1 MAQGQGIRISQL
13 QEQFVVTPNDVFV
26 INDENTNTRRIT
38 YTNLLKTILSEDLV
52 FDGDVIFN
60 GNTNL
65 TTIDGGNA
73 LTNQ

>member
-26 INDENTNTRRIT
+26 INDENTNTRRVT

-52 FDGDVIFN
+52 FGGDVIFN
-60 GNTNL
+60 GSTNFAA
-65 TTIDGGNA
+65 IDGGNA

>member
-1 MAQGQGIRISQL
+1 MASGIRISQL
-13 QEQFVVTPNDVFV
+13 QEQFVVTDNDIFI

-38 YTNLLKTILSEDLV
+38 YSNLLKTILNEDLV

-65 TTIDGGNA
+65 TAIDGGNA

>member
-26 INDENTNTRRIT
+26 INDENTNTRRVT
-38 YTNLLKTILSEDLV
+38 YTNLLNTILSEDLV
-52 FDGDVIFN
+52 FGGDVIFN
-60 GNTNL
+60 GGTNFAA
-65 TTIDGGNA
+65 IDGGNA

>member
-1 MAQGQGIRISQL
+1 MASGIRISQL

-65 TTIDGGNA
+65 TAIDGGNA

>member
-1 MAQGQGIRISQL
+1 MASGIRISQL

>member
-1 MAQGQGIRISQL
+1 MASGIRISQL

-26 INDENTNTRRIT
+26 INDENTNTKRIT
-38 YTNLLKTILSEDLV
+38 YTNLLKTILSENLV
-52 FDGDVIFN
+52 FDGVIIFN

-65 TTIDGGNA
+65 TSIDGGNA

>member
-1 MAQGQGIRISQL
+1 MASGIRISQL
-13 QEQFVVTPNDVFV
+13 QEQFVITPNDVFV

-65 TTIDGGNA
+65 TAIDGGNA

>member
-1 MAQGQGIRISQL
+1 MASGIRISQL

-38 YTNLLKTILSEDLV
+38 YTNLLKTILNEDLV
-52 FDGDVIFN
+52 FDGDIIFN

-65 TTIDGGNA
+65 TAIDGGNA
-73 LTNQ
+73 LTN

>member
-1 MAQGQGIRISQL
+1 MASGIRISQL
-13 QEQFVVTPNDVFV
+13 QEQFVVTDNDIFI

-38 YTNLLKTILSEDLV
+38 YSNLLKTILNEDLV

-65 TTIDGGNA
+65 TTVDGGDA

>member
-26 INDENTNTRRIT
+26 INDENTNTRRVT

-52 FDGDVIFN
+52 FGGDVVFN
-60 GNTNL
+60 GNTNFAA
-65 TTIDGGNA
+65 IDGGNA